1 MSSKSFGESSFNGHV
16 DAYQENKFLR
26 QKKCKSSRLEEE
38 SKKQLRDLRGKSGED
53 ELRNPQSLS
62 PDSRIKQQIS

>member
-1 MSSKSFGESSFNGHV
+1 MRSKSFGESSLNGRM
-16 DAYQENKFLR
+16 DAHQENEFPS
-26 QKKCKSSRLEEE
+26 QKKCKSGRLNEE
-38 SKKQLRDLRGKSGED
+38 SKKSHKDLREKSGED